1 MRTPGH
7 MLATRKL
14 RAYFKLFTL
23 RKSKYFADLGAMN
36 LLY

>member
-7 MLATRKL
+7 MLATRKF
-14 RAYFKLFTL
+14 RAYLNLFTL
-23 RKSKYFADLGAMN
+23 RKSKYFADLGAVN